1 MGSAACPFKSLKV
14 EQIREELKARG
25 VDSSGNKK
33 ELQERLTDLLR
44 GASRVPALLFGS
56 HKPSLAELNLQEYEV
71 LFFEPLHTCL
81 NHKANILTEL
91 PLHMTDVDALLL
103 FKEVTTL
110 ALKKDKLRATDYRRA
125 MLKVT
130 IALANKNLLE
140 NDEKEILL
148 LFSEMMGMYYE
159 NDEKRS
165 PRSVLRLY
173 NISFRNGQAIQR
185 RLIPPKELTLQK
197 MCGIYYHGAVDHASL
212 LYRLVC
218 LRSICAELFERYFD
232 RIEDIT
238 RKTWNMHIDLVPNA
252 LLHVQAEDSMA
263 AETNNL
269 TSLANQEKEISHLAK
284 GLPKSANTVI
294 TKDLMTK
301 KFSLW
306 QAHLSKISDFLK
318 PGPEVWWKW
327 REDGSVEFFDAPGE
341 PDNKAQGPQLHS
353 FRSNNIS
360 KICHHL
366 EKTWQECASQLDQ
379 LPIYKM
385 RDKDGKLIYL
395 RESEDPF
402 QNEDE
407 PENPLL
413 IQDAAAAL
421 YCEQGESRSNE
432 NSDETTHII
441 FEDQQAELEIA
452 GHNPTT
458 INMDSNSDE
467 QPDTESPGD
476 IGVNTTDDSS
486 KYQTTI
492 SENECPTPP
501 PSKVR
506 KIEISSK
513 KRKEVQSR
521 TAKALEVILGKTPE
535 VSEIDRLK
543 QIVFF

>member
-1 MGSAACPFKSLKV
+1 
-14 EQIREELKARG
+14 
-25 VDSSGNKK
+25 
-33 ELQERLTDLLR
+33 
-44 GASRVPALLFGS
+44 
-56 HKPSLAELNLQEYEV
+56 
-71 LFFEPLHTCL
+71 
-81 NHKANILTEL
+81 
-91 PLHMTDVDALLL
+91 
-103 FKEVTTL
+103 
-110 ALKKDKLRATDYRRA
+110 
-125 MLKVT
+125 
-130 IALANKNLLE
+130 
-140 NDEKEILL
+140 
-148 LFSEMMGMYYE
+148 
-159 NDEKRS
+159 
-165 PRSVLRLY
+165 
-173 NISFRNGQAIQR
+173 
-185 RLIPPKELTLQK
+185 
-197 MCGIYYHGAVDHASL
+197 
-212 LYRLVC
+212 
-218 LRSICAELFERYFD
+218 
-232 RIEDIT
+232 
-238 RKTWNMHIDLVPNA
+238 
-252 LLHVQAEDSMA
+252 
-263 AETNNL
+263 
-269 TSLANQEKEISHLAK
+269 
-284 GLPKSANTVI
+284 
-294 TKDLMTK
+294 
-301 KFSLW
+301 
-306 QAHLSKISDFLK
+306 
-318 PGPEVWWKW
+318 
-327 REDGSVEFFDAPGE
+327 
-341 PDNKAQGPQLHS
+341 
-353 FRSNNIS
+353 
-360 KICHHL
+360 
-366 EKTWQECASQLDQ
+366 
-379 LPIYKM
+379 M

-543 QIVFF
+543 QIVFFEGQVYFTIQSLT